1 MTRLRL
7 IATILAFALATLITP
22 IGIVSYWAQRTIT
35 DSERY
40 IETIGPLSD
49 NPQIQDAIA
58 QFLTEKIQ
66 EQIDPEELVDSIFG
80 DLVVEYPRLRVIEP
94 IITGAIDSLIREVTY
109 RIVRSQAFSDFWRA
123 ANLAAQ
129 KSIMVILQGREDD
142 TIRLEGDV
150 VVLDISAA
158 IEAVKQGLI
167 DRGFTA
173 AERINVPETDRQIE
187 LLEAPQ
193 LAQLRTVYAIASPV
207 LALLLF
213 VGLGLFVL
221 AVVLAQRRP
230 RMAAWAGF
238 TLAIVG
244 IVLAVALAIGRTTFT
259 NTLADTPFGP
269 ASDAFYS
276 QLFLFL
282 VNAAAVTILLGVIV
296 MVVGWYL
303 SRSRAAAEV
312 RAVVD
317 KGAAAVARSIPA
329 GPLTDSGPW
338 IARHA
343 RWLRVGITALFILI
357 VVIGNDLSV
366 VRTIVAAIVALIL
379 LGIVQVLSRAGESDV
394 IIEVV
399 DVVEVETVEVE
410 EIEVDVIE
418 IDDNR

>member
-7 IATILAFALATLITP
+7 IATILAFTLATLITP

-40 IETIGPLSD
+40 IETIGPLSE

-66 EQIDPEELVDSIFG
+66 EQIDPEELVDEIFG
-80 DLVVEYPRLRVIEP
+80 GLIEEYPRLRVIEP
-94 IITGAIDSLIREVTY
+94 IITGAVDSLISEVTY

-142 TIRLEGDV
+142 AIRLEGDV

-173 AERINVPETDRQIE
+173 AERINVPEADRQIE

-238 TLAIVG
+238 TLALVG
-244 IVLAVALAIGRTTFT
+244 AVLAVGLAIGRTTFT
-259 NTLADTPFGP
+259 NTLAGTPFGP

-282 VNAAAVTILLGVIV
+282 VNAAAVTILLGAIV
-296 MVVGWYL
+296 MVIGWYL

-317 KGAAAVARSIPA
+317 KGASSVARAIPA

-338 IARHA
+338 IARNA
-343 RWLRVGITALFILI
+343 RWLRVGIAALFVLI
-357 VVIGNDLSV
+357 VVIGSDLSV
-366 VRTIVAAIVALIL
+366 VRTIIAAVIGLIL
-379 LGIVQVLSRAGESDV
+379 LGIVQVLSRTDDSDV
-394 IIEVV
+394 IVE
-399 DVVEVETVEVE
+399 VVEVVEVI
-410 EIEVDVIE
+410 EIDEVTEIDVIE